1 MTTTQSLLALYRATS
16 TRYHAAITTEVETGD
31 TCTLVVLGDGADWED
46 GVPAAYYARQFFSIA
61 KGTSVG
67 QWQSV
72 PVTDEIAA
80 AIASAVSGGLTG
92 YATTSYVTAAVAGL
106 ATTASVADAITT
118 AEGYAATGDAGRCA
132 VPAAGTSVSLAL
144 STPRRASTTRP
155 TRVTVY
161 GTIALTS
168 TLLTAQN
175 ATVELQADSSSTPTT
190 TVGGP
195 LTGSLSGVA
204 ASSTVPFTLSYDL
217 PTGHYYQVVQTA
229 GAGTVTITHVNETA
243 M

>member
-1 MTTTQSLLALYRATS
+1 MTTTQSLLALYRSTS
-16 TRYHAAITTEVETGD
+16 TRYHAAITTEVESGD

-46 GVPAAYYARQFFSIA
+46 GVPAAYYARQFFSIP

-67 QWQSV
+67 QWQPV

-80 AIASAVSGGLTG
+80 AITSAVSGGLTG
-92 YATTSYVTAAVAGL
+92 YATTSYVDTAVAGL
-106 ATTASVADAITT
+106 ATAGSVADAIAT
-118 AEGYAATGDAGRCA
+118 AESYAATGDAGRCA
-132 VPAAGTSVSLAL
+132 VPVAGTSVSLAL
-144 STPRRASTTRP
+144 STPRRPSTTRP
-155 TRVTVY
+155 TRITVY

-168 TLLTAQN
+168 TLLAAQS
-175 ATVELQADSSSTPTT
+175 ATVELHADSSSTPST

-195 LTGSLSGVA
+195 VTATLSGVA
-204 ASSTVPFTLSYDL
+204 ASMTAPFTLAYDL

-229 GAGTVTITHVNETA
+229 GSGTVTITHVNETP